1 MNYRLRSLLPLTLLL
16 TIFIGQAVSYS
27 SGPPAGNA
35 GAPGNGT
42 CASAGCHN
50 SFGLNTGSGQ
60 LSLETNIPQEGFLP
74 GEKYTVTVKMV
85 QAGSSIFGFQTLP
98 YGETA
103 KEGIGMIDLTDTDR
117 TRTITSSSGTYAE
130 QTKIG
135 SAATDSAV
143 WSFDW
148 IAPTDK
154 GTGDVTIYTA
164 SLAGNGNGNRQ
175 GDRVY
180 TAQLQVFENPTASL
194 DQLNEIATG
203 NLYPNP
209 TADILSLDLELQES
223 TPIRWSIS
231 DLQGRIWQTGET
243 STLAS
248 SWNTQFDLTELP
260 AGLYQLEIKTASGRW
275 REKIVKR

>member
-1 MNYRLRSLLPLTLLL
+1 MNYRLRSLLSLTLLL
-16 TIFIGQAVSYS
+16 IIFIGQVVSYS

-50 SFGLNTGSGQ
+50 SFGLNTGSGE

-74 GEKYTVTVKMV
+74 GEKYTVTVKML
-85 QAGSSIFGFQTLP
+85 QGGGSIFGFQTLP
-98 YGETA
+98 FGETEQ
-103 KEGIGMIDLTDTDR
+103 KGVGTIEITDTDR
-117 TRTITSSSGTYAE
+117 TKTITVSSGTYAE
-130 QTKIG
+130 QTKTG
-135 SAATDSAV
+135 STSVDSAV

-148 IAPTDK
+148 IAPEK

-164 SLAGNGNGNRQ
+164 SLAANGNGNRQ

-180 TAQLQVFENPTASL
+180 TAQLQVSENPTASL
-194 DQLNEIATG
+194 DQLNEIAEA

-209 TADILSLDLELQES
+209 TADLLTLDLQLEEA

-231 DLQGRIWQTGET
+231 DLQGKTWQTGET
-243 STLAS
+243 STLNGT
-248 SWNTQFDLTELP
+248 WNTQFDLSELP
-260 AGLYQLEIKTASGRW
+260 AGLYQLELKTASGRW

>member
-1 MNYRLRSLLPLTLLL
+1 MNYRLRSLLSLTLLL
-16 TIFIGQAVSYS
+16 IIFIGQVVSYS

-50 SFGLNTGSGQ
+50 SFGLNTGSGE

-74 GEKYTVTVKMV
+74 GEKYTVTVKML
-85 QAGSSIFGFQTLP
+85 QGGGSIFGFQTLP
-98 YGETA
+98 FGETEQ
-103 KEGIGMIDLTDTDR
+103 KGVGTIEITDTDR
-117 TRTITSSSGTYAE
+117 TKTITVSSGTYAE
-130 QTKIG
+130 QTKTG
-135 SAATDSAV
+135 STSVDSAV

-148 IAPTDK
+148 IAPEK

-164 SLAGNGNGNRQ
+164 SLAANGNGNRQ

-180 TAQLQVFENPTASL
+180 TAQLQVSENPTASL
-194 DQLNEIATG
+194 DQLNEIAEA

-209 TADILSLDLELQES
+209 TADLLTLDLQLEEA

-231 DLQGRIWQTGET
+231 DLQGKTWQTGET
-243 STLAS
+243 STLNGT
-248 SWNTQFDLTELP
+248 WNTQFDLSELP
-260 AGLYQLEIKTASGRW
+260 AGLYQLELKTSSGRW